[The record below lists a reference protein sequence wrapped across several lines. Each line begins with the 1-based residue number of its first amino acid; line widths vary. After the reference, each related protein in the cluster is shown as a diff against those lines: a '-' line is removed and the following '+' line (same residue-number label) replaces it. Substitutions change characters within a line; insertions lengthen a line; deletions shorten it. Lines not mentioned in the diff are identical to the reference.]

1 MTSHLYLIF
10 FRVTPGNTPCEGRT
24 VSLRRFNLGN
34 IFYVGI
40 STDDITA
47 TAQKAITAIRL

>member
-1 MTSHLYLIF
+1 MMSHLYLIF
-10 FRVTPGNTPCEGRT
+10 YRVTPGNTPCEGRT

-47 TAQKAITAIRL
+47 TAQKANTAIRL